1 MVKGVTFII
10 FYKVLIYLT
19 QISCVTVVEFF
30 YKKMLTVFDKVMST
44 FLKECQY
51 I

>member
-19 QISCVTVVEFF
+19 QISCVKVVEFF